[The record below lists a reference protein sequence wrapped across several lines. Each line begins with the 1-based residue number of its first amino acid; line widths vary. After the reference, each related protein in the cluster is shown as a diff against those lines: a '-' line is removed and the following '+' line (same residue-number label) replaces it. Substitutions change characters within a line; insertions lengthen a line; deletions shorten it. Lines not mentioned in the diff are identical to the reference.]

1 MRPIQPRINL
11 KSKSTIISLAL
22 GILASVALGWWAG
35 RGLEWDKVLDASK
48 ELSAAWILL
57 TLAVFVFSNLC
68 RAYRWQLLF
77 VSERISIIR
86 LFFIENIGLGVNSL
100 LPVRIA
106 SEAVQFTL
114 LTVRHNITGGTALA
128 TLGMTRIMDIWASTL
143 LLALG
148 LVLGLGGGQ
157 LGRYAAVALVVS
169 LALLLLVIV
178 LARGERGPAFLR
190 RVKLIS
196 AFSSSVAELERNKVR
211 LLASMLVSVGQWVCL
226 GVCGWIV
233 AQDMGIP
240 LTLPQAV
247 LVVLATIFFA
257 TTAPSLPA
265 GIGTFEFAMIT
276 TMEVFFGVDKNAA
289 FPYALVMHVLLFLP
303 PMVFAG
309 ILLPREG
316 ITLFGILRMHQ
327 LRGDR
332 HTPGGGASSPGGE
345 NRPDSQNRSRWPD
358 EGLGSPRT
366 D

>member
-1 MRPIQPRINL
+1 M
-11 KSKSTIISLAL
+11 
-22 GILASVALGWWAG
+22 GWWAG
-35 RGLEWDKVLDASK
+35 RGLDWSEVLKASR
-48 ELSAAWILL
+48 ELSAAWVLL
-57 TLAVFVFSNLC
+57 ALAVFILSNLC
-68 RAYRWQLLF
+68 RAYRWKLLF
-77 VSERISIIR
+77 VSERISIVR

-148 LVLGLGGGQ
+148 LILGLGGGR
-157 LGRYAAVALVVS
+157 LGGYAAGALVIS
-169 LALLLLVIV
+169 LALLLLVMV
-178 LARGERGPAFLR
+178 LGRGDRGPAILR
-190 RVKLIS
+190 RVKLIA
-196 AFSSSVAELERNKVR
+196 AFSNSIAEMERHKTR
-211 LLASMLVSVGQWVCL
+211 LFASMLVSMGQWVCL

-240 LTLPQAV
+240 LNLPQAV
-247 LVVLATIFFA
+247 LIVLATIFFA

-276 TMEVFFGVDKNAA
+276 TMELFFGIDKNAA

-303 PMVFAG
+303 PMLFAG

-316 ITLFGILRMHQ
+316 MTLFGMLRSQ
-327 LRGDR
+327 GLNGRAKAKGDGVNSNGEVKDPE
-332 HTPGGGASSPGGE
+332 TP
-345 NRPDSQNRSRWPD
+345 NRSGRPD
-358 EGLGSPRT
+358 EGLSSPRA

>member
-1 MRPIQPRINL
+1 M
-11 KSKSTIISLAL
+11 
-22 GILASVALGWWAG
+22 GWWAG
-35 RGLEWDKVLDASK
+35 RGLDWNEVLKASR
-48 ELSAAWILL
+48 ELSAAWVLL
-57 TLAVFVFSNLC
+57 ALAVFILSNLC
-68 RAYRWQLLF
+68 RAYRWKLLF
-77 VSERISIIR
+77 VSERISIVR

-148 LVLGLGGGQ
+148 LILGLGGGR
-157 LGRYAAVALVVS
+157 LGGYAAGALVIS
-169 LALLLLVIV
+169 LALLLLVMV
-178 LARGERGPAFLR
+178 LGRGDRGPAILR
-190 RVKLIS
+190 RVKLIA
-196 AFSSSVAELERNKVR
+196 AFSNSIAEMERHKTR
-211 LLASMLVSVGQWVCL
+211 LFASMLVSMGQWVCL

-240 LTLPQAV
+240 LNLPQAV
-247 LVVLATIFFA
+247 LIVLATIFFA

-276 TMEVFFGVDKNAA
+276 TMELFFGIDKNAA

-303 PMVFAG
+303 PMLFAG

-316 ITLFGILRMHQ
+316 MTLFGMLRSQ
-327 LRGDR
+327 GLNGRAEARGDSDNSNGEA
-332 HTPGGGASSPGGE
+332 TEPESP
-345 NRPDSQNRSRWPD
+345 NRPRRPD
-358 EGLGSPRT
+358 EGLSSPRA

>member
-1 MRPIQPRINL
+1 M
-11 KSKSTIISLAL
+11 
-22 GILASVALGWWAG
+22 GWWAG
-35 RGLEWDKVLDASK
+35 RGLDWSEVLKASK
-48 ELSAAWILL
+48 ELSAAWVLL
-57 TLAVFVFSNLC
+57 ALAVFILSNLC
-68 RAYRWQLLF
+68 RAYRWKLLF
-77 VSERISIIR
+77 VSERISIVR

-148 LVLGLGGGQ
+148 LILGLGGGQ
-157 LGRYAAVALVVS
+157 LGGYAAGALVIS
-169 LALLLLVIV
+169 LALLLLVMV
-178 LARGERGPAFLR
+178 LGRGDRGPAILR
-190 RVKLIS
+190 RVKLIA
-196 AFSSSVAELERNKVR
+196 AFSNSIAEMERHKTR
-211 LLASMLVSVGQWVCL
+211 LFASMLVSMGQWVCL

-240 LTLPQAV
+240 LNLPQAV
-247 LVVLATIFFA
+247 LIVLATIFFA

-276 TMEVFFGVDKNAA
+276 TMELFFGIDKNAA

-303 PMVFAG
+303 PMLFAG

-316 ITLFGILRMHQ
+316 MTLFGMLRSQ
-327 LRGDR
+327 GLNGQAKARGDSVNSNGEA
-332 HTPGGGASSPGGE
+332 TEPESP
-345 NRPDSQNRSRWPD
+345 NRSMRPD
-358 EGLGSPRT
+358 EGLSSPRA

>member
-1 MRPIQPRINL
+1 M
-11 KSKSTIISLAL
+11 
-22 GILASVALGWWAG
+22 ALGWWAG
-35 RGLEWDKVLDASK
+35 RGLDWSEVLNASR
-48 ELSAAWILL
+48 ELSVASVLL
-57 TLAVFVFSNLC
+57 ALAVFVFSNLC
-68 RAYRWQLLF
+68 RAFRWQLLF
-77 VSERISIIR
+77 VSERISTVR

-114 LTVRHNITGGTALA
+114 LTVRDSISGGTALA
-128 TLGMTRIMDIWASTL
+128 TLGMTRIMDIWASTM

-148 LVLGLGGGQ
+148 LILGLGDGR
-157 LGRYAAVALVVS
+157 LGRYAAIAVIVS
-169 LALLLLVIV
+169 MGLLLLVMI
-178 LARGERGPAFLR
+178 LGRGDRGPAFLR
-190 RVKLIS
+190 RFSLFA
-196 AFSSSVAELERNKVR
+196 AFSRSVAEMERHKLR
-211 LLASMLVSVGQWVCL
+211 LLASMLVSMGQWVCL

-233 AQDMGIP
+233 AQDMGIS

-276 TMEVFFGVDKNAA
+276 TMELFFGIDKNQA

-303 PMVFAG
+303 PMAFAG

-316 ITLFGILRMHQ
+316 MNLFGILR
-327 LRGDR
+327 
-332 HTPGGGASSPGGE
+332 
-345 NRPDSQNRSRWPD
+345 SQNLKRRPGAKDGDAESAGSEERPESRSTASRPD
-358 EGLGSPRT
+358 EGLSSPRT